1 METIFITGIGTGIGK
16 TLISAIVAEAL
27 DADYWKPI
35 QAGTE
40 GNTDSQSVKNWL
52 TNGNKRVH
60 QELYLL
66 AQPAS
71 PHIAARSQ
79 NLQISIQKICEA
91 VPRNNRNLIIEGA
104 GGLMV
109 PLNDNE
115 FVADLITALKCRVI
129 MVSRNY
135 LGSINHSI
143 LTATVAR
150 QKKFDVL
157 GWMFNDQYLDYENEI
172 VKWSQYQKLGSV
184 PFSASLTAAFVAE
197 QANNLKEQLT
207 TTIC

>member
-40 GNTDSQSVKNWL
+40 GATDSQLVKSWL
-52 TNGNKRVH
+52 TNGDARV
-60 QELYLL
+60 QPELYLL
-66 AQPAS
+66 NQPAS
-71 PHIAARSQ
+71 PHIAAQSQ
-79 NLQISIQKICEA
+79 NTRISVQKICEA

-109 PLNDNE
+109 PINDQE
-115 FVADLITALKCRVI
+115 FVADLIAALGCKVI
-129 MVSRNY
+129 IVSRNY

-143 LTATVAR
+143 LTASVAR
-150 QKKFDVL
+150 QKKLPIL
-157 GWMFNDQYLDYENEI
+157 GWVFNDQYLDYENEI
-172 VKWSQYQKLGSV
+172 ANWTQYPRLGSV
-184 PFSASLTAAFVAE
+184 PFTDNITASFVAE
-197 QANNLKEQLT
+197 QSHKLKEQLT
-207 TTIC
+207 KTIC